1 MKRLFSVL
9 LLFVFISSCLSK
21 RDSSHSDEAG
31 VDTDSRSVIPAE
43 KVNPPATLLR
53 LMEEYPVEID
63 ISELTVTGSV

>member
-31 VDTDSRSVIPAE
+31 VDTDSSRVISAE
-43 KVNPPATLLR
+43 KLNSPDTVLTLITYSGA
-53 LMEEYPVEID
+53 YPFTFRQLIRV
-63 ISELTVTGSV
+63 

>member
-31 VDTDSRSVIPAE
+31 VDTDSSRVVSAEKLNSPDAYSGGYPFSISGDIRSVP
-43 KVNPPATLLR
+43 
-53 LMEEYPVEID
+53 
-63 ISELTVTGSV
+63 S